1 MTNFT
6 DGKPIEQITDLIDEY
21 PINHMF
27 FSTDSDDKSC
37 LDYEKYN
44 AIYQIKNKKMFYK
57 ALGIYWFNAEKVLI
71 RAFHD
76 FKDLEQPEFFGWII
90 KGIKEIERTEQKCLE
105 VIKRYEEE
113 CNQPYDYL
121 EELIPIESFIEGVDW
136 KTAVNM
142 LHFFTAKAIFDYV
155 TEFDSLS
162 YEDRLYKFQG
172 LANFITA
179 SMGLI
184 ELEANEDDSETN
196 KLNNMTDEDTI
207 GKKYMIENARKGGY
221 AKQSPYERAGTIT
234 AVNELLEEKQ
244 EILRQKGGK
253 TILYK
258 LIRDLIAS
266 ETIPAPRE
274 PTEKTILQWITNFE
288 NRKSASYYRKSAS

>member
-1 MTNFT
+1 MTDFT
-6 DGKPIEQITDLIDEY
+6 DDKPIEQITDVVDEY

-44 AIYQIKNKKMFYK
+44 AIYQIKNAKMFYE

-76 FKDLEQPEFFGWII
+76 FKDLKHPEFTGWII

-105 VIKRYEEE
+105 AIKRHEEE
-113 CNQPYDYL
+113 YSQPYDYL
-121 EELIPIESFIEGVDW
+121 EELIPIESFAGGVDW
-136 KTAVNM
+136 ETAVNM

-162 YEDRLYKFQG
+162 FEDRLYKFQG

-179 SMGLI
+179 SLGVI
-184 ELEANEDDSETN
+184 ELEANP
-196 KLNNMTDEDTI
+196 DESL
-207 GKKYMIENARKGGY
+207 KEAARKGGRT
-221 AKQSPYERAGTIT
+221 KQSPYEKAGTIT
-234 AVNELLEEKQ
+234 AVNKLLKEKQ
-244 EILRQKGGK
+244 DILKQKGGK

-266 ETIPAPRE
+266 GVIPAPGE
-274 PTEKTILQWITNFE
+274 PTEKTILRWIDNFE
-288 NRKSASYYRKSAS
+288 KRKSASKYRKSAS